1 MTRPLTPE
9 QKEKYRKMDEQLKEA
24 ALFAENLQVRM
35 LALAKQRLRVND
47 DEGASRKIRVLTD
60 EELALRLKKYVP
72 QDESSKNPVAA
83 VLPSQQTEKTQSS
96 ETRYT
101 WSKKPNLRQF
111 TQENAV
117 KAIIRQSPIY
127 QNPVV
132 KSIRAALGVV
142 NSDVLKLKPFNH

>member
-24 ALFAENLQVRM
+24 ALFAKKLQAM
-35 LALAKQRLRVND
+35 IK
-47 DEGASRKIRVLTD
+47 
-60 EELALRLKKYVP
+60 
-72 QDESSKNPVAA
+72 
-83 VLPSQQTEKTQSS
+83 
-96 ETRYT
+96 
-101 WSKKPNLRQF
+101 
-111 TQENAV
+111 
-117 KAIIRQSPIY
+117 QSPIY